1 MWIQTNIDEL
11 MASLNLDKQKTF
23 PSDNREPQTK
33 GHCDD
38 LIDQPLSQRERLDLH
53 ERTVKD
59 IVWDY

>member
-11 MASLNLDKQKTF
+11 MSSLNLDKQKTF
-23 PSDNREPQTK
+23 PSDSSETRTK
-33 GHCDD
+33 GHYDD
-38 LIDQPLSQRERLDLH
+38 LIEQPLSQRERLDLR